1 MSAYIF
7 KMHTHKYTNTQTSIS
22 KFTRVV
28 LQMMIFNT
36 SYNLVPLSP
45 LGYIFFFQHS
55 SIFGKKKAFFNL
67 SAREERGLN
76 SRKTAKKEE
85 GEANH

>member
-45 LGYIFFFQHS
+45 LGFFFFFNTAAS
-55 SIFGKKKAFFNL
+55 LEKKKL
-67 SAREERGLN
+67 SSTYLQGKN
-76 SRKTAKKEE
+76 MV
-85 GEANH
+85 